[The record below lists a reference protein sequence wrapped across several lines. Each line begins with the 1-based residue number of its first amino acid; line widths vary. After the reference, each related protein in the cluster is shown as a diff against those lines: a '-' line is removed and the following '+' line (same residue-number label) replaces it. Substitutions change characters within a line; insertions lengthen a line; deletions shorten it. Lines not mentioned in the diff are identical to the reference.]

1 VGPSV
6 EALDEEET
14 VSLQGT
20 IVATLSVDV
29 RNKLI
34 KRLQRIEGQVRGVRR
49 MLEEER
55 DCVDIVTQLAAIR
68 GAVHQTSVLV
78 VQEYAVNCL
87 NNPDQQAAPEEMVAR
102 LVQTLGQMPR

>member
-1 VGPSV
+1 M
-6 EALDEEET
+6 
-14 VSLQGT
+14 SLQGT

-34 KRLQRIEGQVRGVRR
+34 RRLQRIEGQVRGVRR

-55 DCVDIVTQLAAIR
+55 DCADIVTQLAAIR

-87 NNPDQQAAPEEMVAR
+87 NNPDEQDAPEEMVAR
-102 LVQTLGQMPR
+102 LVQALGQMPR

>member
-1 VGPSV
+1 M
-6 EALDEEET
+6 
-14 VSLQGT
+14 SLQGRV
-20 IVATLSVDV
+20 VATISADV

-55 DCVDIVTQLAAIR
+55 DCADVVTQLAAIR

-87 NNPDQQAAPEEMVAR
+87 NNPDQQDAPEEMVAR
-102 LVQTLGQMPR
+102 LVQALGQMPR

>member
-1 VGPSV
+1 M
-6 EALDEEET
+6 
-14 VSLQGT
+14 SLQGT
-20 IVATLSVDV
+20 IVAALSEDV

-55 DCVDIVTQLAAIR
+55 DCADVVTQLAAIR

-87 NNPDQQAAPEEMVAR
+87 NNPDQEDAPEEMVAR
-102 LVQTLGQMPR
+102 LVQALGQMPR

>member
-1 VGPSV
+1 M
-6 EALDEEET
+6 
-14 VSLQGT
+14 

-29 RNKLI
+29 RDKLI

-55 DCVDIVTQLAAIR
+55 DCADIVTQLAAIR

-87 NNPDQQAAPEEMVAR
+87 NNPDQQGAPEEMVAR

>member
-1 VGPSV
+1 
-6 EALDEEET
+6 
-14 VSLQGT
+14 VSLQGM

-34 KRLQRIEGQVRGVRR
+34 RRLQRIEGQVRGVRR

-55 DCVDIVTQLAAIR
+55 DCADIVTQLAAIR

-87 NNPDQQAAPEEMVAR
+87 NNPGQQEAPEEMVAR
-102 LVQTLGQMPR
+102 LVQALGQMPR

>member
-1 VGPSV
+1 M
-6 EALDEEET
+6 
-14 VSLQGT
+14 SLQGITEAT
-20 IVATLSVDV
+20 ISVDV

-55 DCVDIVTQLAAIR
+55 DCADVVTQLAAIR

-87 NNPDQQAAPEEMVAR
+87 NNPDQQDAPEEMVAR

>member
-1 VGPSV
+1 M
-6 EALDEEET
+6 
-14 VSLQGT
+14 SLQGT
-20 IVATLSVDV
+20 IVATLSIDV

-55 DCVDIVTQLAAIR
+55 DCADIVTQLAAIR

-87 NNPDQQAAPEEMVAR
+87 SNPDQQDAPEEMVAR

>member
-1 VGPSV
+1 M
-6 EALDEEET
+6 
-14 VSLQGT
+14 SLQGIT
-20 IVATLSVDV
+20 VATISVDV

-55 DCVDIVTQLAAIR
+55 DCADIVTQLAAIR

-87 NNPDQQAAPEEMVAR
+87 NNPDQQDAPEEMVAR

>member
-1 VGPSV
+1 M
-6 EALDEEET
+6 
-14 VSLQGT
+14 SLQGV
-20 IVATLSVDV
+20 IVATLSADV
-29 RNKLI
+29 RDKLI

-55 DCVDIVTQLAAIR
+55 DCADVVTQLAAIR

-87 NNPDQQAAPEEMVAR
+87 NNPDQQDAPEEMVAR

>member
-1 VGPSV
+1 VT
-6 EALDEEET
+6 A
-14 VSLQGT
+14 
-20 IVATLSVDV
+20 

-55 DCVDIVTQLAAIR
+55 DCADVVTQLAAIR
-68 GAVHQTSVLV
+68 GAVHQASVLV

-87 NNPDQQAAPEEMVAR
+87 NNPGQQDAPEEMVAR

>member
-1 VGPSV
+1 
-6 EALDEEET
+6 
-14 VSLQGT
+14 
-20 IVATLSVDV
+20 VATMSVAV
-29 RNKLI
+29 RDKLI
-34 KRLQRIEGQVRGVRR
+34 KRLLRIEGQVRGVRR

-55 DCVDIVTQLAAIR
+55 DCADVVTQLAAIR

-87 NNPDQQAAPEEMVAR
+87 NNPDQQGAPEEMVAR

>member
-1 VGPSV
+1 M
-6 EALDEEET
+6 
-14 VSLQGT
+14 SLQGI
-20 IVATLSVDV
+20 IVAAISVDV
-29 RNKLI
+29 RDKLI
-34 KRLQRIEGQVRGVRR
+34 KRLLRIEGQVRGVRR

-55 DCVDIVTQLAAIR
+55 DCADIVTQLAAIR

-87 NNPDQQAAPEEMVAR
+87 SNPGQQDAPEEMVAR

>member
-1 VGPSV
+1 
-6 EALDEEET
+6 
-14 VSLQGT
+14 VSLQGI

-55 DCVDIVTQLAAIR
+55 DCADIVTQLAAIR

-87 NNPDQQAAPEEMVAR
+87 NNPDQQDAPEEMVAR

>member
-1 VGPSV
+1 M
-6 EALDEEET
+6 
-14 VSLQGT
+14 SLQGT
-20 IVATLSVDV
+20 IVATLSADV

-55 DCVDIVTQLAAIR
+55 DCADIVTQLAAIR

-87 NNPDQQAAPEEMVAR
+87 NNPDQEDAPEEMVAR
-102 LVQTLGQMPR
+102 LVQALGQMPR